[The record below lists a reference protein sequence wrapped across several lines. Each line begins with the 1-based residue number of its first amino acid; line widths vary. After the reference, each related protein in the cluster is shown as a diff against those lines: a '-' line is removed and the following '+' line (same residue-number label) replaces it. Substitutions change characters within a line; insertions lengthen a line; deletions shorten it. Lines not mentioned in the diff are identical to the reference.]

1 MGILH
6 LVFVLLNFRTLGR
19 LYARINQQF
28 PGVIDQ
34 LWEQQS
40 FARKID
46 VVFGFSVFAKR
57 AMLMNFAVMN
67 PDKLPIYLLGD
78 DQIAL
83 HVRNLNNGMSARTYR
98 FFCAVT
104 GFRWRDAVP
113 VQCEIALVCVLLEWV

>member
-1 MGILH
+1 MSILH

-83 HVRNLNNGMSARTYR
+83 HVRNLNNGMSALTYR

-104 GFRWRDAVP
+104 GFR
-113 VQCEIALVCVLLEWV
+113 

>member
-6 LVFVLLNFRTLGR
+6 LIFVLFNFRTLGR

-28 PGVIDQ
+28 PGVMDQ

-46 VVFGFSVFAKR
+46 VVFGFAVFAKR

-67 PDKLPIYLLGD
+67 LDKLPVYLLGD
-78 DQIAL
+78 DQIAAL
-83 HVRNLNNGMSARTYR
+83 VRKLNTGMSAGIYR
-98 FFCAVT
+98 FFCTVT
-104 GFRWRDAVP
+104 GYR
-113 VQCEIALVCVLLEWV
+113 